1 MRYKF
6 YKVNIKLLN
15 ELKKNKSFQQ
25 AIRKAAGIAKDPDKI
40 SDLIGSVSEKMSDMD
55 ENKKRVNGFFAR
67 IRTMLRM
74 LRAYINGEYRQIPWK
89 SMLMII
95 GSLIYFMMPLDLIPD
110 FIPVTG
116 FADDISIIFLVFNAI
131 NEDIE
136 AFLEYEQLKKPSISD
151 D

>member
-1 MRYKF
+1 M
-6 YKVNIKLLN
+6 
-15 ELKKNKSFQQ
+15 
-25 AIRKAAGIAKDPDKI
+25 AKDPKKL
-40 SDLIGSVSEKMSDMD
+40 SDLVSSVTDKMSDMD
-55 ENKKRVNGFFAR
+55 ENKKRVNGFLER

-74 LRAYINGEYRQIPWK
+74 LRAYISGEYRQIPWK
-89 SMLMII
+89 SLLMII

-136 AFLEYEQLKKPSISD
+136 AFLEYEESKKPSIPND
-151 D
+151 